1 MFPNDLRIEIEYL
14 NTYLVKSKPKILEL
28 PDNVLQTAFIE
39 PFIILWRLTDHNYL
53 DGQKHGEQ
61 TNLRPLK

>member
-39 PFIILWRLTDHNYL
+39 PFIIL
-53 DGQKHGEQ
+53 
-61 TNLRPLK
+61 